1 MPRKSRRALIV
12 QAAAELFAT
21 KGFQKTTVRDIA
33 EQAGVLSGSLYAHI
47 ETKEDLFLEIV
58 RLAAHNF
65 EQAVLPVMTGT
76 EAPDLKL
83 RAMVKAHIRVIEESR
98 AWAQVYLDDSVELS
112 HEARAEARRLR
123 RQYEDYWAQLI
134 RQGSQQG
141 VFHVEDETL
150 ARFFVLSALNGV
162 ARWYRPE
169 GRLSAQ
175 SVADIYGDM
184 ILRLLT
190 GRSWHEIHATGID
203 RG

>member
-1 MPRKSRRALIV
+1 V

-65 EQAVLPVMTGT
+65 EQAVLPVITGS
-76 EAPDLKL
+76 EAPDVKL

-141 VFHVEDETL
+141 VFHVEDEKL

-175 SVADIYGDM
+175 AVADIYGDM